1 MLASILLA
9 LAGLVS
15 LSTAGYVLEDD
26 YSTDQFFSM
35 FDFFTVRHNPSFSD
49 NGVNTDINPAG
60 I

>member
-26 YSTDQFFSM
+26 YTQDEFFSM
-35 FDFFTVRHNPSFSD
+35 FEFFTVRPHL
-49 NGVNTDINPAG
+49 VIT
-60 I
+60 